1 METFPQQ
8 MFEVNEKLFEA
19 FKKSLPV
26 LVQHCSGQDLLHM
39 QRITQDVILRNFIG
53 GIICRSLSKGVT
65 KHKCPRLPTF

>member
-8 MFEVNEKLFEA
+8 MFDVNEKLFEA

-26 LVQHCSGQDLLHM
+26 LLQHCSGQDLLHM

-53 GIICRSLSKGVT
+53 GIIC
-65 KHKCPRLPTF
+65 

>member
-1 METFPQQ
+1 ML
-8 MFEVNEKLFEA
+8 MKKLFEA

-39 QRITQDVILRNFIG
+39 QRITQDVILRNFNG

-65 KHKCPRLPTF
+65 KHKCQRLPTF